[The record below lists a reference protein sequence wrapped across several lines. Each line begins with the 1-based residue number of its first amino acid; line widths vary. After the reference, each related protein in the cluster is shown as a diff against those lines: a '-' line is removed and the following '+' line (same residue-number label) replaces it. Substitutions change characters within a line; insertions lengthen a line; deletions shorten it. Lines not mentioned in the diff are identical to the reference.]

1 MSRAAA
7 THRNIVSVSWG
18 DHLTFGERDG
28 QLRTP
33 GAVASRLAVWRD
45 ELGGGSIHWRML
57 RTRIPGRFQRARG
70 RRHWIDRARRL
81 GWDDFDVV
89 PGLARQVGLR
99 AYLYVALFDEGWPLA
114 PPRVRAVSHH
124 NARYGRDVAWQSDFS
139 RSHPEYMVV
148 DRAGRTRQQGVLSLA
163 YPEVRAHFRQRF
175 LDAITATEF
184 DGLFVCLRSQSK
196 PARFG
201 DQYGFNKPACLEF
214 KTRYGTD
221 PRSEPF
227 DLRAWRQHL
236 GSYLTIFFRELRV
249 ALRVVGRRLAVG
261 VPRGDVLG
269 PPLGNA
275 ELQWRTWVAEGT
287 LDELVVNQNSSRC
300 PSMWH
305 ELWPMHRGIGYVQN
319 YLDSSQM
326 VTLRTQL
333 AEDYSPVCQPSHT
346 RLSVARQWKARPLAE
361 EHSLLEQPVV
371 AGLVFSSFRFDN
383 PAAVARDDWRA

>member
-1 MSRAAA
+1 MLQRHTVTSSA
-7 THRNIVSVSWG
+7 VSWG

-33 GAVASRLAVWRD
+33 GAVASRLAV
-45 ELGGGSIHWRML
+45 L
-57 RTRIPGRFQRARG
+57 
-70 RRHWIDRARRL
+70 ARRTGCWL
-81 GWDDFDVV
+81 DSLADATHADPWALPEGAGADGTGSTGPAGSAGMTLTSFRASRVRWACAPIFMWRCSTKAGLLHRPASGRSAITTRGTVATLPGKATSAAVIPSTWWWTARDGRGSRESCRSLIPRCV
-89 PGLARQVGLR
+89 PISAS
-99 AYLYVALFDEGWPLA
+99 ASLA
-114 PPRVRAVSHH
+114 P
-124 NARYGRDVAWQSDFS
+124 S
-139 RSHPEYMVV
+139 R
-148 DRAGRTRQQGVLSLA
+148 
-163 YPEVRAHFRQRF
+163 
-175 LDAITATEF
+175 ATEF
-184 DGLFVCLRSQSK
+184 DGLFVCLRSQLK

-236 GSYLTIFFRELRV
+236 GSYLTVFFRELRV
-249 ALRVVGRRLAVG
+249 ALRVVGRRLAGG

-269 PPLGNA
+269 PPLSNA

-319 YLDSSQM
+319 YLNSSQM

-346 RLSVARQWKARPLAE
+346 RLSVARQWKARSLAE

-383 PAAVARDDWRA
+383 PAAVARDD